1 MHHQGTRQSGELP
14 PSASSQVAAGLW
26 AHSAFSGCAGRT
38 PGTGFDSREEQRGK
52 GQWVTG
58 AFLRLPTDMEG
69 GERVDG

>member
-26 AHSAFSGCAGRT
+26 ARSAFPSCVGRT

-52 GQWVTG
+52 GQRVTR
-58 AFLRLPTDMEG
+58 AFLKLPTDVEG
-69 GERVDG
+69 GKRVDG